1 MSHAQVVPEPFLLR
15 GQSRVLDQHKNGDT
29 ETRSGKN
36 PQCSRLPAGNN
47 KSFFLSEEKKKRKRN
62 GEINP
67 CDPRQE
73 HGTQNVVFHK
83 HCGDADQGPTFPL
96 KDWYRFTGNK
106 KPLGGSVSVE
116 QCTITCSSTRTN
128 FEDIFNQTV

>member
-1 MSHAQVVPEPFLLR
+1 MGTQRHTLGKIPSVPDFLQVITSPSSSPR
-15 GQSRVLDQHKNGDT
+15 
-29 ETRSGKN
+29 
-36 PQCSRLPAGNN
+36 
-47 KSFFLSEEKKKRKRN
+47 EKKKRKRN

>member
-1 MSHAQVVPEPFLLR
+1 MHNWYQSLFCCEDSQVFWISTRMGTQRHTLGKIPSVPDFLQVITSPSSSPR
-15 GQSRVLDQHKNGDT
+15 
-29 ETRSGKN
+29 
-36 PQCSRLPAGNN
+36 
-47 KSFFLSEEKKKRKRN
+47 EKKKRKRN